1 MQEAV
6 TNVIKHSAATEATVV
21 VKKQAT
27 AVSISIRD
35 NGQGFDPA
43 RPSTQTHD
51 FGYGLSGIAERVRI
65 LKGTLV
71 IESPA
76 GRGLQP
82 DSGNSIQIL
91 LTDSQTMKQG
101 VTVLIVDDHP
111 LLRHGLCDVI
121 AKSPRFK
128 IVGEASDGKEALRKV
143 AFFKPE
149 IVILDID
156 MPRLNGLETIRA
168 IDGLGFP
175 TKVIILTMYKEEE
188 MFDAAMDLGA
198 KAYVLK
204 ENAPQEIVAA
214 LEKVEQGETFLS
226 ASLLKAGQRRSD
238 RVRDLLLNKPQIEA
252 LTPAERRILKLI
264 GDDFT
269 SKQIA
274 ERLNLSVRTVD
285 KHRQHICDK
294 LNLHGTHSLLK
305 FAFDNSA
312 YL

>member
-1 MQEAV
+1 
-6 TNVIKHSAATEATVV
+6 
-21 VKKQAT
+21 
-27 AVSISIRD
+27 
-35 NGQGFDPA
+35 
-43 RPSTQTHD
+43 
-51 FGYGLSGIAERVRI
+51 
-65 LKGTLV
+65 
-71 IESPA
+71 
-76 GRGLQP
+76 
-82 DSGNSIQIL
+82 
-91 LTDSQTMKQG
+91 MKQE

-121 AKSPRFK
+121 AKSQHFK
-128 IVGEASDGKEALRKV
+128 IVGEASDGEEALRKITV
-143 AFFKPE
+143 LKPQ
-149 IVILDID
+149 IIILDID

-168 IDGLGFP
+168 IEELKFP
-175 TKVIILTMYKEEE
+175 AKVVILTMYKEEE
-188 MFDAAMDLGA
+188 MFNAAMDLGA

-214 LEKVEQGETFLS
+214 LEKVERGETFLS
-226 ASLLKAGQRRSD
+226 ASLLQAGQRRSD

>member
-1 MQEAV
+1 
-6 TNVIKHSAATEATVV
+6 
-21 VKKQAT
+21 
-27 AVSISIRD
+27 
-35 NGQGFDPA
+35 
-43 RPSTQTHD
+43 
-51 FGYGLSGIAERVRI
+51 
-65 LKGTLV
+65 
-71 IESPA
+71 
-76 GRGLQP
+76 
-82 DSGNSIQIL
+82 
-91 LTDSQTMKQG
+91 MKQEI
-101 VTVLIVDDHP
+101 TVLIVDDHP

-121 AKSPRFK
+121 AKSQHFK
-128 IVGEASDGKEALRKV
+128 IVGEASNGEEALRKV
-143 AFFKPE
+143 TVFKPQ
-149 IVILDID
+149 IIILDID

-168 IDGLGFP
+168 IQELGIP

-188 MFDAAMDLGA
+188 MFNAAMDLGA
-198 KAYVLK
+198 RAYVLK
-204 ENAPQEIVAA
+204 ENAPNEIVAA
-214 LEKVEQGETFLS
+214 LEKVEQDETFLS

-238 RVRDLLLNKPQIEA
+238 RVKDLLLSKPQIEA